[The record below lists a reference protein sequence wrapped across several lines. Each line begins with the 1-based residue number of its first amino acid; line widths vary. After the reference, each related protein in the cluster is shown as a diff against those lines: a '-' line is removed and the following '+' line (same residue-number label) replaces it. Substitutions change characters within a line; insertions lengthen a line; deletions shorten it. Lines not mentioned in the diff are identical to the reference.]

1 MNLFSRFQGLWNAT
15 RAIYIWST
23 SLRDSVFSDGEYK
36 RERERKSGRNFEKLF
51 FLEDEIID
59 REFLYILIQFKRILI
74 VNDNNNERQKIR
86 GFSEF
91 T

>member
-1 MNLFSRFQGLWNAT
+1 MQLAQFISGLLVYVTLMYFLMEN
-15 RAIYIWST
+15 IK
-23 SLRDSVFSDGEYK
+23 E
-36 RERERKSGRNFEKLF
+36 RERERKSGRNFEKSF
-51 FLEDEIID
+51 FLEDERID
-59 REFLYILIQFKRILI
+59 REFLYMLIQFKRILI

>member
-1 MNLFSRFQGLWNAT
+1 MQLAQFISGLLVYVTLMYFLMEN
-15 RAIYIWST
+15 IK
-23 SLRDSVFSDGEYK
+23 EK
-36 RERERKSGRNFEKLF
+36 ERERERKSGRNFEKSF
-51 FLEDEIID
+51 FLEDERID

>member
-1 MNLFSRFQGLWNAT
+1 MQLAQFISGLLVYVTLMYFLMEN
-15 RAIYIWST
+15 IK
-23 SLRDSVFSDGEYK
+23 E
-36 RERERKSGRNFEKLF
+36 RERERKSGRNFEKSL
-51 FLEDEIID
+51 FLEDERID

-74 VNDNNNERQKIR
+74 VNDNNERQKIR

>member
-1 MNLFSRFQGLWNAT
+1 MQPAQFISGLLVYVTLMYFLMEN
-15 RAIYIWST
+15 IK
-23 SLRDSVFSDGEYK
+23 E
-36 RERERKSGRNFEKLF
+36 RERERKSGRNFEKSL
-51 FLEDEIID
+51 FLEDERID

>member
-1 MNLFSRFQGLWNAT
+1 MQLAQFISGLLVYVTLMYFLMEN
-15 RAIYIWST
+15 IK
-23 SLRDSVFSDGEYK
+23 E
-36 RERERKSGRNFEKLF
+36 RERERKSGRNFEKSL
-51 FLEDEIID
+51 FLEDERID

-74 VNDNNNERQKIR
+74 VNDNNNERQKIK

>member
-1 MNLFSRFQGLWNAT
+1 MQLAQFISGLLVYVTLMCFLMEN
-15 RAIYIWST
+15 IK
-23 SLRDSVFSDGEYK
+23 E
-36 RERERKSGRNFEKLF
+36 RERERKSGRNFEKSF
-51 FLEDEIID
+51 FLEDERID

>member
-1 MNLFSRFQGLWNAT
+1 MQLAQFISGLLVYVTLMYFLMEN
-15 RAIYIWST
+15 IK
-23 SLRDSVFSDGEYK
+23 E

>member
-1 MNLFSRFQGLWNAT
+1 MQLAQFISGLLVHVTLMYFLMEN
-15 RAIYIWST
+15 IK
-23 SLRDSVFSDGEYK
+23 E
-36 RERERKSGRNFEKLF
+36 RERERKSGRNFEKSL
-51 FLEDEIID
+51 FLEDERID

>member
-1 MNLFSRFQGLWNAT
+1 MQLAQFISGLLVYVTLMYFLMEN
-15 RAIYIWST
+15 IK
-23 SLRDSVFSDGEYK
+23 E
-36 RERERKSGRNFEKLF
+36 RERERKSGRNFEKSL
-51 FLEDEIID
+51 FLEDERID